1 MLPKIELTETQ
12 EELDQ
17 IDVLLANARK
27 HGLEW
32 EVINSAIQY
41 LRESRDQS
49 VSAAF
54 EYGYNEWIK

>member
-1 MLPKIELTETQ
+1 MVEETQ

-17 IDVLLANARK
+17 IDVLLAEAKK

-41 LRESRDQS
+41 LKSSTDQS
-49 VSAAF
+49 VAAAF
-54 EYGYNEWIK
+54 EYGYSEWIK